1 MSAKQQPSQPH
12 NHDLLNLQIPEATC
26 PPEKEKDDSVLFRE
40 TISDQQSM
48 WLCAEFCLKYWLTD
62 PSFDHV

>member
-40 TISDQQSM
+40 TISDQQAINVA
-48 WLCAEFCLKYWLTD
+48 LC
-62 PSFDHV
+62 